1 MQIEARVLLGVLGPP
16 GRGDVGVGDVGGV
29 GAGEPAGPPRER
41 EPVGRAA
48 QRSRDAIASLLEYR
62 CRVNRLFRLP
72 VCPSHALFTGLF
84 LSFDMEF
91 NQGLHV

>member
-1 MQIEARVLLGVLGPP
+1 MSGSRGACRPP
-16 GRGDVGVGDVGGV
+16 S
-29 GAGEPAGPPRER
+29 GAGAG
-41 EPVGRAA
+41 GRAA
-48 QRSRDAIASLLEYR
+48 QLGRDAIASLLEYR
-62 CRVNRLFRLP
+62 CRVNRLFRLL